1 MIFVTFPA
9 PRVNNLQTIEHMK
22 RTLPL
27 ALATGLILCG
37 ASLNA
42 APLQRSQVSADA
54 KWLLHLD
61 VEALRKTQ
69 LGASLMKSVVAEAGE
84 DLKEDANLDLP
95 AIIQNTRS
103 ILAYGTDYK
112 SGKDGKGV
120 LIWEGSKEIEQ
131 IASAF
136 LVQQAEAT
144 KAGAG
149 NVKLVRKGTQP
160 TYAFGDDM
168 HVMVR
173 PGGGLILGRSMEQI
187 DLATKVLESK
197 SPSLQG
203 TSTFSE
209 YTMQPGNFFF
219 LAYAEGFNKDAEVPP
234 QASVLKLTDGG
245 RLALGEADGKVRLQL
260 TLKAQSTEVTQQI
273 QQVVQGLLAIATL
286 TQGGAPE
293 LQELIRGTQVNVQDR
308 RVTVELTIPIDAA
321 LKQIDKHGG
330 GDKAPPKK

>member
-1 MIFVTFPA
+1 MK
-9 PRVNNLQTIEHMK
+9 QT
-22 RTLPL
+22 LL
-27 ALATGLILCG
+27 LSVAAGLILG
-37 ASLNA
+37 GPALTA
-42 APLQRSQVSADA
+42 APLQRSQVAANA

-61 VEALRKTQ
+61 VEALRKSE

-84 DLKEDANLDLP
+84 DLKQDAKLDLP
-95 AIIQNTRS
+95 AIIQNTGS

-120 LIWEGSKEIEQ
+120 LIWQGSKEIEQ

-136 LVQQAEAT
+136 LVQQAEAA

-149 NVKLVRKGTQP
+149 NVKLVRKGAQP

-187 DLATKVLESK
+187 DLATRVLENK

-203 TSTFSE
+203 KATFSE
-209 YTMQPGNFFF
+209 YAVQPGSFFF
-219 LAYAEGFNKDAEVPP
+219 LAFAEGFNKEAEVPP

-245 RLALGEADGKVRLQL
+245 RLALGEADGKVRLHL

-293 LQELIRGTQVNVQDR
+293 LQEMIRGTKVNVEDK
-308 RVTVELTIPIDAA
+308 RVMVELAIPIEAA
-321 LKQIDKHGG
+321 LKQIDEHHG
-330 GDKAPPKK
+330 GDKPPAKKHETKEPKP